1 MTVLSILRG
10 IRPAAGILTAPTK
23 SSLAREFTTSVIRNG
38 GHGHHRFEIMPS
50 KWGWTKYKD
59 MFHFYFMLGII
70 PACGVAFFGQCLCW
84 PCNSLWNTARICTK
98 ALGIQQASDIEI
110 PPKILPSQPSGD
122 LRTEFALPVF
132 RRRKATN
139 EAYGMESGGP
149 DEISW
154 RLPQLLCFKEYPFE
168 ICERSSRGSARAEG
182 HAWIGY
188 RAWNSSWW
196 RSLRMHI

>member
-70 PACGVAFFGQCLCW
+70 PACGVAFLANVFVGPATLC
-84 PCNSLWNTARICTK
+84 
-98 ALGIQQASDIEI
+98 EI
-110 PPKILPSQPSGD
+110 PPGYVPKHWEYNKHPISRFLLKYCRPSHQETYERNLHYLFLEEEKRQMRLMGWKV
-122 LRTEFALPVF
+122 EALM
-132 RRRKATN
+132 K
-139 EAYGMESGGP
+139 
-149 DEISW
+149 
-154 RLPQLLCFKEYPFE
+154 
-168 ICERSSRGSARAEG
+168 SRGDYPNYYVS
-182 HAWIGY
+182 
-188 RAWNSSWW
+188 
-196 RSLRMHI
+196 RSILSKYVRDLQEEVREQKDMHGSDTEHETPLGDGV